1 MRITPLR
8 HLLLIVTSFLVVCC
22 SIKASAQSVQG
33 FVKPKRGITSWQP
46 AANWEHALL
55 SGNGTMG
62 ALVMGQPYDETII
75 LSHSALYLPQKQS
88 KQPIDQASR
97 LDEIRK
103 LMLQGK
109 YREASLIPV
118 DQRAKEDYTDARDP
132 FIPAFDVRIV
142 QQPLNIKKYQRSVNF
157 ETGEAI
163 VDWESDKASFQRK
176 LFVSRTDSVIVI
188 SIKGTEKIN
197 CSINFEHRP
206 IDWQQWQFVKE
217 GIGEMKPGASAQ
229 WLTYR
234 SSFKV
239 KNKSGLEGYEGVGRL
254 VLSGGNSEVKH
265 NKLIISN
272 ADEVLLL
279 IKIVP
284 SYNYNNAQ
292 TDQLKQVLLNTS
304 VNYNKLLTRH
314 FMVHGELFNRI
325 RLNLNSDSTE
335 QALFTEELILKA
347 KQQVPLAIIEK
358 TFDAGRYN
366 IISSTGY
373 NPPNLQGLWSGT
385 WTAPWTGGFTNDG
398 NLATAVGGLLPCNMP
413 ELMNS
418 FFNYHERL
426 MNDYRQSAVC
436 LYNCRGIHIPAQAT
450 TTGWDTDFGETW
462 CLTFWTGAAG
472 WTANFFNEYWLYT
485 GDKTFLKERAYP
497 FMKEAALFYE
507 DFLTTGADGK
517 LVFNPSYSPE
527 NNPGNNTSQ
536 AALNATMDV
545 MIAKQLLRNCIA
557 AAKVLN
563 TDQQKIKKWETM
575 LNKMPAY
582 QVASD
587 GSFREWL
594 WEGVEENHK
603 HRHTSQLYSLY
614 DHADPEI
621 VNNPVLVKAV
631 GKTIEEKMKFRVA
644 EEGGEM
650 AFGLVFLGLSAAH
663 VGDVEK
669 TAEIVKW
676 LSSKYWSNGMGSF
689 HNVGALFNTDISG
702 GLPYLITQMLV
713 YSEPGLV
720 SLLPVLPTEWKQ
732 GEIEGVLLRGQIEVK
747 KLSWNGKK
755 VEVILKSAIDQKIT
769 LKLPANFSSITS
781 ADCQVKNQNNQS
793 NTCKVQLTAGK
804 PVTVTVLLK

>member
-1 MRITPLR
+1 MAFSQA
-8 HLLLIVTSFLVVCC
+8 VTEFS
-22 SIKASAQSVQG
+22 
-33 FVKPKRGITSWQP
+33 KPKRGITSWQP

-75 LSHSALYLPQKQS
+75 LSHSELYLPQKQS

-97 LDEIRK
+97 LNEIRS

-118 DQRAKEDYTDARDP
+118 DQRTKEGYTDARDP

-163 VDWESDKASFQRK
+163 VDWQSEHASFQRK
-176 LFVSRTDSVIVI
+176 LFVSRVDSVVVI
-188 SIKGTEKIN
+188 SIKGTELIN
-197 CSINFEHRP
+197 CSINFEHLP
-206 IDWQQWQFVKE
+206 VEWQQWQFVKE
-217 GIGEMKPGASAQ
+217 GVDEMKGGVEDQ

-234 SSFKV
+234 SNFKV

-254 VLSGGNSEVKH
+254 VLNGGTSEVEK
-265 NKLIISN
+265 NKLVISN
-272 ADEVLLL
+272 AKEVLLL
-279 IKIVP
+279 IKINP
-284 SYNYNNAQ
+284 SYNYSKSLAN
-292 TDQLKQVLLNTS
+292 DLKAYLSNKS
-304 VNYNKLLTRH
+304 VNYDDLLARH
-314 FMVHGELFNRI
+314 AKVHGELFNRMK
-325 RLNLNSDSTE
+325 LNLNGDASDR
-335 QALFTEELILKA
+335 LLNTEELILKA
-347 KQQVPLAIIEK
+347 KHKVPLAIIEK
-358 TFDAGRYN
+358 AFDAGRYN

-398 NLATAVGGLLPCNMP
+398 NLATAVSGLLPCNMP

-418 FFNYHERL
+418 FFDFHERL
-426 MNDYRQSAVC
+426 MNDYRQSAAC

-450 TTGWDTDFGETW
+450 NTGWDTDFGETW

-485 GDKTFLKERAYP
+485 GDKNFLKNRAYP

-507 DFLTTGADGK
+507 DFLTTGKDGK
-517 LVFNPSYSPE
+517 IVFNPSYSPE
-527 NNPGNNTSQ
+527 NNPGNNQSQ
-536 AALNATMDV
+536 ATLNATMDI

-563 TDQQKIKKWETM
+563 TDRQKVQLWES
-575 LNKMPAY
+575 LISKMPDY
-582 QVASD
+582 QVAAD

-594 WEGVEENHK
+594 WDGVEENHK

-614 DHADPEI
+614 DQVDPDI
-621 VNNPVLVKAV
+621 MNNPELVKAV
-631 GKTIEEKMKFRVA
+631 SRTIDEKMKFRIA
-644 EEGGEM
+644 EDGGEM
-650 AFGLVFLGLSAAH
+650 AFGLVLLGLSAAH
-663 VGDVEK
+663 IGEVEK
-669 TAEIVKW
+669 TNEIVQW

-702 GLPYLITQMLV
+702 GLPYLISQMLV
-713 YSEPGLV
+713 YSEPGKV
-720 SLLPVLPTEWKQ
+720 SLLPVLPPDWSK
-732 GEIEGVLLRGQIEVK
+732 GEIEGVLLRGQTEVK
-747 KLSWNGKK
+747 KLSWDGKN
-755 VEVILKSAIDQKIT
+755 VNVILKSAIDQTIT
-769 LKLPANFSSITS
+769 LKLPGNFSSITS
-781 ADCQVKNQNNQS
+781 TNCQVKNQNNQS
-793 NTCKVQLTAGK
+793 NTCLVQLPAGK
-804 PVTVTVLLK
+804 EVAIAIVLK